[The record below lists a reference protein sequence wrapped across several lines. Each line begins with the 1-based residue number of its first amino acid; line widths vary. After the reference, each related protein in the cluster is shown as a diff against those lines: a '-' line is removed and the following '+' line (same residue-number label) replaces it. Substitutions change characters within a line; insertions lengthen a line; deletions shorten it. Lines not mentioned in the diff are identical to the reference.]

1 MKNNVLAIF
10 CLTGLAAAQ
19 ICAAGVSNSYSDA
32 EKYQPPTESSSL
44 INNHARAQTQKETA
58 AVTEDRGQTPADL
71 AGAVPKKKK
80 SASKGKTAAAQQA
93 LPVTLTCERADY
105 DPQTGDFTAQGN
117 VKVVQGLETL
127 LSTKAIG
134 NVRTGDVWLK
144 EGGTLIEPTNTMTGK
159 WLHYNFNTKTGE
171 VKSINGK
178 SNTDYYKADHG
189 TIFPDRMVL
198 DQGGTSTRC
207 PAVKHTP
214 CLSYSAQ
221 TIVIYP
227 GQRLIAR
234 NVKVYV
240 KGKHIYSRDYYENTF
255 SESTE
260 RLMPHIGYSSS
271 VNGWYVELEVE
282 KNIGGDGKTKI
293 GTDQNYYTKAGYKP
307 AYYLRH
313 DERNFYTTLQM
324 LDWEQDSNDL
334 WLKKQME
341 WGLYYKNHHIMK
353 GLPLSYSASVT
364 HGLWKYE
371 DRGYSSWHTEKAL
384 YLNHDRIHP
393 FNSQKTS
400 LDLTVGRKWV
410 HESFTDEDQSTNM
423 YYATLGQIISPKWN
437 VWTGYYREDLTSSLF
452 DYGQPD
458 MAKEWRNG
466 LRWKPDDHN
475 WFTVVN
481 RYDIG
486 KSKVYDTSLR
496 WDHRFCCWVLGVEYR
511 KKNYDDSST
520 FFVNYNFLYW

>member
-1 MKNNVLAIF
+1 
-10 CLTGLAAAQ
+10 
-19 ICAAGVSNSYSDA
+19 
-32 EKYQPPTESSSL
+32 
-44 INNHARAQTQKETA
+44 
-58 AVTEDRGQTPADL
+58 
-71 AGAVPKKKK
+71 
-80 SASKGKTAAAQQA
+80 
-93 LPVTLTCERADY
+93 
-105 DPQTGDFTAQGN
+105 
-117 VKVVQGLETL
+117 
-127 LSTKAIG
+127 
-134 NVRTGDVWLK
+134 
-144 EGGTLIEPTNTMTGK
+144 
-159 WLHYNFNTKTGE
+159 
-171 VKSINGK
+171 
-178 SNTDYYKADHG
+178 
-189 TIFPDRMVL
+189 
-198 DQGGTSTRC
+198 
-207 PAVKHTP
+207 
-214 CLSYSAQ
+214 
-221 TIVIYP
+221 
-227 GQRLIAR
+227 
-234 NVKVYV
+234 
-240 KGKHIYSRDYYENTF
+240 
-255 SESTE
+255 
-260 RLMPHIGYSSS
+260 MPHIGYSSS

-371 DRGYSSWHTEKAL
+371 DRDYSSWHTEKAL

-486 KSKVYDTSLR
+486 KSQVYDTSIR

-511 KKNYDDSST
+511 KKNYDNSST